1 MFDQL
6 KGDYMCRAYML
17 AVGVLASFV
26 SGLVGWWAW
35 ISRQEM
41 AFEKASVV

>member
-1 MFDQL
+1 
-6 KGDYMCRAYML
+6 MCRAYML

-41 AFEKASVV
+41 DVPEGLSGVGDNL